1 MLCVSSDGRFVL
13 AEDAARH
20 THQARRH
27 RRTVGDIDAMI
38 HREYRERS
46 FFDEMVFV
54 NV

>member
-20 THQARRH
+20 THQAHRQ
-27 RRTVGDIDAMI
+27 RRTVANIDAMI
-38 HREYRERS
+38 HREYREPS
-46 FFDEMVFV
+46 FSGEMVFV